1 VRLVLHAILGVLNFR
16 IFRKNQNPGIDCC
29 SVLECVSFVCSVDS
43 EIREQ
48 NISKYEK
55 LSTYQG
61 ILEAREAR
69 KNCIYFKVQGEKI
82 HLAILSTELASSTSN
97 HILCFLVNFTFV
109 SPLFRIPLNGW
120 RKLFI

>member
-1 VRLVLHAILGVLNFR
+1 MCVCVCVCVRLVLHAILGVLNFR

-61 ILEAREAR
+61 ILEAQESRE
-69 KNCIYFKVQGEKI
+69 NSIYFKVQGEKI
-82 HLAILSTELASSTSN
+82 HLAILSTELASSGWHN
-97 HILCFLVNFTFV
+97 NCFLQRTKHNHC
-109 SPLFRIPLNGW
+109 
-120 RKLFI
+120 